1 MAISVAG
8 ISFVR
13 PSVSV
18 STQYATDQ
26 NDNIL
31 GITDTVSITDTVL
44 ATDSSNLIS
53 IYSNALSAAFNPADI
68 TVSYPGNENVP
79 GRITNVSS
87 ASDSDFATK
96 LVYTVTVEATPNR
109 SFSSK
114 YPGVT
119 NRNCKSISFSESVDI
134 PHDSV
139 KVVLNL
145 GEKAE
150 EGEETEE
157 AVFYSK
163 PNSYSCSISVTC
175 GKTAVD
181 AVDNANSIACA
192 MFQQTPTNGILP
204 EQYAGID
211 VKPFSFSKSVGEEG
225 SVNINF
231 MGYFMPSGAYGML
244 TAVETLSETDNKIAN
259 YKDKSYQLSVT
270 KLGVGASVDCD
281 GITGYG
287 VGGSDEAKSIVD
299 AVLGQFI
306 STSGLSGIESSHPTA
321 GGGETP
327 CVTTLPKFINP
338 DCFKVKTISVDEQ
351 KGANSASLNIEAT
364 NQNIGNCIDGDD
376 YNSTYNIM
384 IKKRSDQKTIVEVP
398 GWSSP
403 EFWVQDLNVSP
414 DTMYEYTIDVTAKKK
429 CLIGTGIIGEANSIF
444 TSIDQM
450 EGSGIITN
458 KTISVNDNKC
468 SLKITQ
474 YSGADQSEDS
484 VGV

>member
-8 ISFVR
+8 ISFFR

-18 STQYATDQ
+18 ATQYSTDQ
-26 NDNIL
+26 NDNVV

-44 ATDSSNLIS
+44 ATDSADLVNL
-53 IYSNALSAAFNPADI
+53 YSGALAAAFNPVDI
-68 TVSYPGNENVP
+68 TVSYPGNDNVP

-87 ASDSDFATK
+87 SSDSDFATK

-114 YPGVT
+114 YPSVA

-139 KVVLNL
+139 KLVLNL
-145 GEKAE
+145 GEVVD
-150 EGEETEE
+150 GEETSE

-175 GKTAVD
+175 GKTEES

-192 MFQQTPTNGILP
+192 MFTTTPTQGILP
-204 EQYAGID
+204 ESMIDVD

-231 MGYFMPSGAYGML
+231 MGYFMPDGAYGMY
-244 TAVETLSETDNKIAN
+244 TAVETISESDNKIAN

-270 KLGVGASVDCD
+270 KLGTGASVDCN
-281 GITGYG
+281 GIDSYG
-287 VGGSDEAKSIVD
+287 ADASDAAKGVVD
-299 AVLGQFI
+299 KVLAQFMD
-306 STSGLSGIESSHPTA
+306 TSGLTGITNSHPTA
-321 GGGETP
+321 GGAETP
-327 CVTTLPKFINP
+327 CTSTLPKFINP
-338 DCFKVKTISVDEQ
+338 DCFKVKNISVDQQ
-351 KGANSASLNIEAT
+351 KGANSATLNIEAT
-364 NQNIGNCIDGDD
+364 NQNIGTCIDGDD
-376 YNSTYNIM
+376 YNSTYSIM

-398 GWSSP
+398 NWSSP
-403 EFWVQDLNVSP
+403 GFFVQNLNVSP

-429 CLIGTGIIGEANSIF
+429 CLIGSGIIQEANSIF
-444 TSIDQM
+444 DSIDQM

-474 YSGADQSEDS
+474 YSGDDQSKDS
-484 VGV
+484 IGV